1 MTTIKSKNGGYA
13 ITVMPNGDRFMAFAE
28 FCDGETYGGNS
39 YWFTIG
45 SYKTEAAA
53 LRWGRKKMAA
63 HGIEF

>member
-1 MTTIKSKNGGYA
+1 MTITSKCGGYA
-13 ITVMPNGDRFMAFAE
+13 ISTMRNGDRFMTFAE

-45 SYKTEAAA
+45 EYKTEAAA
-53 LRWGRKKMAA
+53 LRWGKKKMAA